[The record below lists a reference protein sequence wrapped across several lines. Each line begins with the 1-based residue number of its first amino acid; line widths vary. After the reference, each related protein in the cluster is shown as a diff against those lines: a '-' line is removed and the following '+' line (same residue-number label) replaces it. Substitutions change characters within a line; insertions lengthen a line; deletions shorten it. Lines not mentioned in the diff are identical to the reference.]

1 MNIGELIKGI
11 LALRVARFATN
22 ANNNVTGLVGA
33 GRIYALRGSLDEH
46 GIMLLGDSIM
56 TISPAVATERL
67 GYEMREQPLLAEFW
81 MNAFLKG
88 KRFRRTYGYGRSG
101 RRAWQTVLTPGQEN
115 YSAAD
120 DVDLQLAAC
129 PAYDVLIGL
138 GTNDL
143 PDVEGRTSAQI
154 IADITTIALKCKNA
168 GRRVAIK
175 SIIPRMAADA
185 GWTTAVQQKALR
197 VNHGIRNLCHTN
209 GYGYIPAAEVLT
221 DYSVL
226 TGFVLPASP
235 NFVTYDNVHP
245 NNKGGRKIGK
255 KLADYYA
262 ALRADSPN
270 YGALHFIDDSSAD
283 VDNIQ
288 LLANP
293 LFNGT
298 TGWTLNA
305 IAGIV
310 TAVTNTVIAS
320 PDGVGNALQVDI
332 TTNAGGFLNLAYAA
346 WDNAPAVVAGNY
358 LLPTAKAKI
367 SASGADTGAP
377 TALTYVELRGEL
389 TGAGTDARRAEIQ
402 SMGFGGNSGT
412 NSMPIDEA
420 IDVDLTPSNPLIV
433 RGTETGLNALFRV
446 GMYFSAA
453 GSARIVLY
461 GCGFYKLSASPYTDP
476 LNWK

>member
-1 MNIGELIKGI
+1 MSIGGLIKWL
-11 LALRVARFATN
+11 LALGVPRLAKDASGNTV
-22 ANNNVTGLVGA
+22 LVGA
-33 GRIYALRGSLDEH
+33 ARSYALRGSLDEH

-67 GYEMREQPLLAEFW
+67 GYEMQEQPLLAEFW

-101 RRAWQTVLTPGQEN
+101 RRAWITVLTPGQAN
-115 YSAAD
+115 YNAND

-143 PDVEGRTSAQI
+143 PDSEGRTSAQI

-185 GWTTAVQQKALR
+185 GWTTEVQQKALR

-226 TGFVLPASP
+226 TAFVLPASP

-245 NNKGGRKIGK
+245 NNKGARKIGK
-255 KLADYYA
+255 KLAEYYST
-262 ALRADSPN
+262 LRVDSPN
-270 YGALHFIDDSSAD
+270 YSPLHFIDDSSAD
-283 VDNIQ
+283 NSNIQ
-288 LLANP
+288 LLDNP

-320 PDGVGNALQVDI
+320 PDGIGNALQIDI
-332 TTNAGGFLNLAYAA
+332 TTNAGGFLNLAYAF
-346 WDNAPAVVAGNY
+346 WDNAPAVVSGY
-358 LLPTAKAKI
+358 LLPTAKVKI

-377 TALTYVELRGEL
+377 TELLYVELRGEI
-389 TGAGTDARRAEIQ
+389 TGAGTDSRRSEIR
-402 SMGFGGNSGT
+402 SFGFGGGSGT
-412 NSMPIDEA
+412 NSKPIDEA
-420 IDVDLTPSNPLIV
+420 LDVELTPTNPLIV
-433 RGTETGLNALFRV
+433 TGNETGLNAIYRV

-461 GCGFYKLSASPYTDP
+461 GCGMYNVSKSPYNDP
-476 LNWK
+476 VNWK